1 MTYAVALRPS
11 GRPGLGDIPTTNTAD
26 VRQYTVGSGLTD
38 PYIDAALEVHG
49 ISADAAPR
57 VPAAVKSVLE
67 STGAK
72 VTTSRWGTAAAG
84 TAGKVYIQWKPDK
97 TYNAVDYANIA
108 QRLVQAAAEQFTA
121 GSRIVMPR
129 YRIYRIWPLA
139 TLYVYPTG
147 EPVPASAPELA
158 KSTLPGDMPPPSGDA
173 TLSLEQQV
181 GGLNTLQIGAIA
193 VGGVAA
199 LGLGWWWWKNQH
211 MKPNRRRTRRRS
223 VRRNRAARGISWAR
237 SHKDG
242 TVHGRDSRGHAYEID
257 TSGCYSLYVDG
268 HHVTQFPSL
277 DAAIRAAEK
286 RTALTNNSR
295 QYEYRVI
302 ASGRG
307 FHEPEHV
314 PSLEVGQR
322 VASRWSLDGAK
333 NVRLQRRSTYTGAV
347 QTWQTIESI
356 SQNPRRNPRFQPGDV
371 VRLTGAFL
379 HSTGQFTGG
388 PINGLVKKP
397 PRNGDMG
404 DPFVYVLWNDKSK
417 PAWVNAHNLE
427 LDPTVSESMRAVY
440 RRTAKNPSKPGKHG
454 TLYEYKIRWRDADD
468 DMAPTEFQRVWA
480 YNLDHAIRMVTES
493 AYDYNYDNI
502 TILKAERA

>member
-1 MTYAVALRPS
+1 MTYAIALRPS

-26 VRQYTVGSGLTD
+26 VRRYTVGSGLTD
-38 PYIDAALEVHG
+38 PYLDAALEVHG
-49 ISADAAPR
+49 ISSDAAPR

-72 VTTSRWGTAAAG
+72 VQAAKWGTAAEG
-84 TAGKVYIQWKPDK
+84 TAGKVYIEWKPDK

-108 QRLVQAAAEQFTA
+108 QRLAQAAAEQFTA

-129 YRIYRIWPLA
+129 YRIYRIWPLT

-147 EPVPASAPELA
+147 EAVPASAPELA
-158 KSTLPGDMPPPSGDA
+158 KSTLPGDMPAPSGDA
-173 TLSLEQQV
+173 TLSLEQQA
-181 GGLNTLQIGAIA
+181 GGLNTWQVGAIA

-199 LGLGWWWWKNQH
+199 LGIGYLWWKH
-211 MKPNRRRTRRRS
+211 RMKPNRRARRRS
-223 VRRNRAARGISWAR
+223 VRRNRAGRGISWAR

-242 TVHGRDSRGHAYEID
+242 TVHGRDGRGHVYEID

-277 DAAIRAAEK
+277 DAAMRAAEK
-286 RTALTNNSR
+286 RTALTTNSR

-314 PSLEVGQR
+314 PSLEIGQR
-322 VASRWSLDGAK
+322 VASRWSLEGAK

-356 SQNPRRNPRFQPGDV
+356 SQNSSSSYTYPANKLYQAGQKAAARDRRKGRMWWEMEEIA
-371 VRLTGAFL
+371 RGAE
-379 HSTGQFTGG
+379 G
-388 PINGLVKKP
+388 KK
-397 PRNGDMG
+397 D
-404 DPFVYVLWNDKSK
+404 
-417 PAWVNAHNLE
+417 PAWI
-427 LDPTVSESMRAVY
+427 DGY
-440 RRTAKNPSKPGKHG
+440 RDWFTDASRSTTRNPSKPGKHG
-454 TLYEYKIRWRDADD
+454 TLYKYTVRWHDQEDPD
-468 DMAPTEFQRVWA
+468 APTERAFVWA
-480 YNLDHAIRMVTES
+480 YNESHAVEKVTES
-493 AYDYNYDNI
+493 LYDQGWPRID
-502 TILKAERA
+502 ILKVTRTP